1 MSNDLIITST
11 PDGERIALLQ
21 DKRLVEY
28 HVDKHDTPY
37 AVGDIFLGTVKKV
50 MPGLNAAFIDVGYEK
65 DAFLHYGDLGEQF
78 RILDRF
84 VQDARKGR
92 VQGASLKNYKPEEQV
107 LEKVGKAADV
117 LKKGQS
123 VLVQILKE
131 PISTKGPR
139 LTCDLSLA
147 GRYLVLVPFSDVV
160 SVSKKIVSK
169 NERERL
175 KRLMQSIKPEGFGV
189 IIRTVAEGR
198 EVAELDKDLRAVIE
212 TWERGAAAL
221 PKAKDREKIIGELG
235 RSTSI
240 LRDMLNESFDSIVV
254 DSPEVFED
262 TKNYLQRVAPDRLPI
277 LKLYTG
283 KTKLFESL
291 GIEKQLKTLFG
302 KTVTVPG
309 GGYLVIEHTEALHV
323 IDVNS
328 GSKSNSEN
336 NQEAT
341 AVAVNMTAA
350 REVARQLRL
359 RDMGGIIVVD
369 FIDMRAAQD
378 REKVLQALHDAMKTD
393 RARFTLLPISRFG
406 LLQITRQRVRP
417 EQNIITSEVC
427 PTCGGTGTINASILV
442 TDEIDHVVEDLL
454 VGQNQSGITL
464 SVHPFLYAFYTK
476 GIISRQ
482 MKWYLRYYK
491 WVKLTKDTS
500 LGLTDFRITDERGE
514 EIELRPR
521 LKPEERRVPDEVF
534 EGVDVSEGE

>member
-1 MSNDLIITST
+1 MSNELIISSTS
-11 PDGERIALLQ
+11 DGARIALLQ

-28 HVDKHDTPY
+28 HVDRHDTPY
-37 AVGDIFLGTVKKV
+37 AVGDIFLGTIKKV
-50 MPGLNAAFIDVGYEK
+50 MPGLNAAFVDIGYDK

-78 RILDRF
+78 RVLDRF
-84 VQDARKGR
+84 VGDDKR
-92 VQGASLKNYKPEEQV
+92 
-107 LEKVGKAADV
+107 GKAQSAALKAYGPEPTPLDKLGKATDL
-117 LKKGQS
+117 LKKGQPL
-123 VLVQILKE
+123 LVQILKE

-160 SVSKKIVSK
+160 SVSKKIISK
-169 NERERL
+169 TERDRL
-175 KRLMQSIKPEGFGV
+175 KRLIQSIKPEGFGV
-189 IIRTVAEGR
+189 IVRTVAEGR
-198 EVAELDKDLRAVIE
+198 DVADLDKDLRSVIE
-212 TWERGAAAL
+212 TWEKGFEVLRQ
-221 PKAKDREKIIGELG
+221 AKERDKIIGELG

-240 LRDMLNESFDSIVV
+240 LRDMLNESFDSIIV
-254 DSPEVFED
+254 DSPEVFEE
-262 TKNYLQRVAPDRLPI
+262 TKTYLQRAAPERISI

-283 KTKLFESL
+283 KTKLFEAH

-302 KTVTVPG
+302 KTVSVPG

-328 GSKSNSEN
+328 GSKSNAEN

-359 RDMGGIIVVD
+359 RDMGGIVVVD
-369 FIDMRAAQD
+369 FIDMRSAQD
-378 REKVLQALHDAMKTD
+378 RDKVFDAVRDAMRTD
-393 RARFTLLPISRFG
+393 RARFTILPISKFG
-406 LLQITRQRVRP
+406 LMQITRQRVRP
-417 EQNIITSEVC
+417 EQNIQTSEVC
-427 PTCGGTGTINASILV
+427 PTCTGTGTINASILV
-442 TDEIDHVVEDLL
+442 TDEIDQIVDDLL

-464 SVHPFLYAFYTK
+464 HLHPFLYAFYTK
-476 GIISRQ
+476 GIINRQ

-500 LGLTDFRITDERGE
+500 LGLTDFRVTDERGE

-521 LKPEERRVPDEVF
+521 ARPEQRQVPDEVF
-534 EGVDVSEGE
+534 EDAETE

>member
-1 MSNDLIITST
+1 MSNELIISST

-28 HVDKHDTPY
+28 HVDRHDTPY
-37 AVGDIFLGTVKKV
+37 AVGDIFLGTIKKV
-50 MPGLNAAFIDVGYEK
+50 MPGLNAAFVDIGYEK

-78 RILDRF
+78 RVLDRY
-84 VQDARKGR
+84 VGDVKRGKSQSGGLKGY
-92 VQGASLKNYKPEEQV
+92 GPEETP
-107 LEKVGKAADV
+107 LDKLGKATDV
-117 LKKGQS
+117 LKKGQPL
-123 VLVQILKE
+123 LVQILKE

-139 LTCDLSLA
+139 LTCDISLA

-160 SVSKKIVSK
+160 SVSKKIISRQ
-169 NERERL
+169 ERDRL
-175 KRLMQSIKPEGFGV
+175 KRLIQSIKPEGFGV
-189 IIRTVAEGR
+189 IVRTVAEGR
-198 EVAELDKDLRAVIE
+198 DVADLDKDLRSVVE
-212 TWERGAAAL
+212 TWEKGFVAL
-221 PKAKDREKIIGELG
+221 KQAKERDKIIGELG

-240 LRDMLNESFDSIVV
+240 LRDMLNESFDSIMV
-254 DSPEVFED
+254 DSPEVFEE
-262 TKNYLQRVAPDRLPI
+262 TKTYLQRAAPERIGI

-283 KTKLFESL
+283 KTKVFEAH

-328 GSKSNSEN
+328 GSKSNAEN

-341 AVAVNMTAA
+341 AVAVNLTAA

-359 RDMGGIIVVD
+359 RDMGGIVVVD
-369 FIDMRAAQD
+369 FIDMRAAAD
-378 REKVLQALHDAMKTD
+378 RDKVFDAVRDAMRPD
-393 RARFTLLPISRFG
+393 RARFTILPISKFG

-427 PTCGGTGTINASILV
+427 PTCNGTGTINASILV
-442 TDEIDHVVEDLL
+442 TDEIDRIVDDLL
-454 VGQNQSGITL
+454 VGQNQSGITIH
-464 SVHPFLYAFYTK
+464 VHPFLFAFYTK

-521 LKPEERRVPDEVF
+521 SRPEQRQVPDEVF
-534 EGVDVSEGE
+534 EGAETE

>member
-1 MSNDLIITST
+1 MSNELVISST

-28 HVDKHDTPY
+28 HVDRHDTPY
-37 AVGDIFLGTVKKV
+37 AVGDIFLGTIKKV
-50 MPGLNAAFIDVGYEK
+50 MPGLNAAFVDIGYEK

-78 RILDRF
+78 RVLDRF
-84 VQDARKGR
+84 VSDVKRGKTQA
-92 VQGASLKNYKPEEQV
+92 ASLKNYGPEETP
-107 LEKVGKAADV
+107 LDKLGKAADV
-117 LKKGQS
+117 LKKGQPL
-123 VLVQILKE
+123 LVQILKE

-139 LTCDLSLA
+139 LTCDISLA

-160 SVSKKIVSK
+160 SVSKKIISK
-169 NERERL
+169 QERDRL
-175 KRLMQSIKPEGFGV
+175 KRLIQSIKPEGFGV
-189 IIRTVAEGR
+189 IVRTVAEGR
-198 EVAELDKDLRAVIE
+198 DVADLDKDLRSVVE
-212 TWERGAAAL
+212 TWEKGFVAL
-221 PKAKDREKIIGELG
+221 KQAKERDKIIGELG

-240 LRDMLNESFDSIVV
+240 LRDMLNESFDSIIV

-262 TKNYLQRVAPDRLPI
+262 TKTYLQRAAPERINI
-277 LKLYTG
+277 LKLYSG
-283 KTKLFESL
+283 KTKLFEAH

-302 KTVTVPG
+302 KTVSVPG

-328 GSKSNSEN
+328 GSKSNAEN

-341 AVAVNMTAA
+341 AVAVNLTAA

-359 RDMGGIIVVD
+359 RDMGGIVVVD
-369 FIDMRAAQD
+369 FIDMRGAAD
-378 REKVLQALHDAMKTD
+378 RDKVFEAVRDAMKFD
-393 RARFTLLPISRFG
+393 RARSTILPISKFG

-417 EQNIITSEVC
+417 EQNIVTSEVC
-427 PTCGGTGTINASILV
+427 PTCSGTGTINASILV
-442 TDEIDHVVEDLL
+442 TDEIDRIVDDLL

-464 SVHPFLYAFYTK
+464 HVHPFLYAFYTK

-521 LKPEERRVPDEVF
+521 TRPDQRQVPDEVF
-534 EGVDVSEGE
+534 ESAESE